1 MNRIFCFW
9 IVAAA
14 SLALSIAVAEDPK
27 AGGKKSEPKKVE
39 AKEPKAA
46 EEKIDDKNP
55 SIWMK
60 KKLDYSQNIL
70 AGLTS
75 EDFDKI
81 ADNARAMK
89 GLGKFEAFVRSRN
102 PAYTRQLQVF
112 NEVND
117 EIIRQA
123 DSDNVEGVAL
133 AFTQLTINCI
143 NCHKALRQ
151 HEKAGGEK

>member
-39 AKEPKAA
+39 AREPKAA